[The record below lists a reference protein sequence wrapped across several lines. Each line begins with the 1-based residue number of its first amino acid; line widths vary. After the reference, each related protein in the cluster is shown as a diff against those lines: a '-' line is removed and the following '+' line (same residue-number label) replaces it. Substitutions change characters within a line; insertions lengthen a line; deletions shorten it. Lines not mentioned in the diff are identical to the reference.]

1 MSVTLWSPDR
11 VSDDLPLQ
19 RSGSSGLGT
28 PNSSQDKKLAI
39 GLLNNMPDSALE
51 ATERQF
57 ISLLGAASDSFSIQ
71 LSLFALPGIP
81 RGEVAL
87 RRIHERYVS
96 TELLDELK
104 LDGLIVTGRE
114 PLTPNLSDEPY

>member
-1 MSVTLWSPDR
+1 M
-11 VSDDLPLQ
+11 
-19 RSGSSGLGT
+19 
-28 PNSSQDKKLAI
+28 A
-39 GLLNNMPDSALE
+39 DSALE

-114 PLTPNLSDEPY
+114 PLTPNLGRAVLGQFRSGFGICPREHIFDDLVVPRSPCSRFAYGWDQTREER